1 MDPPEVIREPSPQPA
16 PRDASPPPSAGASE
30 PALNFAPTTSTLP
43 ETAAPAQSEEQPP
56 APPLPMDP
64 PEVIREPSPEPPP
77 RDTSPA
83 PMASQV
89 SESVAQA
96 TSNADEGRWKAMPPP
111 PISDIPLLLAASDAP
126 PVISQPSDSVEV
138 PQTVIAAPV
147 PEFAPTISAPPVPSR
162 SNAASSQP
170 ASITLNE
177 RPRRQAESDAAKQIV
192 SQANQLQRQNNFEG
206 AHALYTNALLH
217 ARNDELRAAIYFN
230 RGIALARM
238 ERWEESLMD
247 ANECVKINPTWPRG
261 AECQGTALEG
271 LGRLPEALA
280 AFGTALDLE
289 PDNEVRLSLQS
300 CYM

>member
-1 MDPPEVIREPSPQPA
+1 M
-16 PRDASPPPSAGASE
+16 PRDASPPPVASHV
-30 PALNFAPTTSTLP
+30 FG
-43 ETAAPAQSEEQPP
+43 
-56 APPLPMDP
+56 
-64 PEVIREPSPEPPP
+64 
-77 RDTSPA
+77 
-83 PMASQV
+83 
-89 SESVAQA
+89 SVAQA
-96 TSNADEGRWKAMPPP
+96 ELRTESNASSGRFKAQPPP
-111 PISDIPLLLAASDAP
+111 SISDERTASPAP
-126 PVISQPSDSVEV
+126 PVISQPTDSVE
-138 PQTVIAAPV
+138 TVVAGPVADLAPTIYAPPESVVATPAADFP
-147 PEFAPTISAPPVPSR
+147 PTISAPPVPSR
-162 SNAASSQP
+162 SNAASADP

-177 RPRRQAESDAAKQIV
+177 RPRRQAESDEAKQLV
-192 SQANQLQRQNNFEG
+192 SQANSLQRQNNFEG